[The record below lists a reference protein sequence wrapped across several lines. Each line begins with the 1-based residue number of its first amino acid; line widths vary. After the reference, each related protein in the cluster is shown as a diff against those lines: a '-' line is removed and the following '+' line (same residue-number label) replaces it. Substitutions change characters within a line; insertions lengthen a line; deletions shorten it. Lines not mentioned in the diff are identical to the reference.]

1 MKHANVTFAHHSLK
15 TRLYK
20 EHVFTAFF
28 LTLLTSHN
36 MFFVIKII
44 CHLLSN
50 RTSTTEGR
58 DRKEKSEYCRIFLR
72 KTDMV

>member
-36 MFFVIKII
+36 MFFVIKNI
-44 CHLLSN
+44 CHLLSKG
-50 RTSTTEGR
+50 EGR